1 MTAAWWNPMSPDA
14 NAVLVSDSDD
24 RLRAISACCE
34 AAPGESRQARRS
46 HEMSVTNP
54 NAAYPWRRAN
64 RSRRRLNWNSMRSI
78 ARRSSVRSSPRAV
91 SVNDSTSSDSRSET
105 NACAVREHMFELAYR
120 VQIECQVALTRARLG
135 T

>member
-91 SVNDSTSSDSRSET
+91 SVNDSTSSVSREEMK
-105 NACAVREHMFELAYR
+105 AGAMFERMFALEYQ
-120 VQIECQVALTRARLG
+120 VEIQCQDCL
-135 T
+135 